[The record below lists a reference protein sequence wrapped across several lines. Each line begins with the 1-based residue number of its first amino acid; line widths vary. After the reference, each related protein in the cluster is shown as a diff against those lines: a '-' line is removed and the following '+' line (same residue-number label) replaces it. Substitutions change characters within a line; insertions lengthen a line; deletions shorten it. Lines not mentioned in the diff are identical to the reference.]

1 MRTSKAHQAGRR
13 GEHRAPL
20 RAGTCGPF
28 RCPVAFWS
36 PGPGVSPPSRP
47 GSALRGDIR
56 SPGGP
61 KESRGRPAAFS
72 PSLPSRRP
80 PTGHLPGC
88 RPQLLGRQGRSVF
101 SADARPLRPP
111 ASAELPAQTPGRQ
124 LGCHPP
130 PAPSRPSGSDA
141 GRPRSTRRP
150 GRSSSAWLRPLPVRQ
165 PPLRPLPRHAQ

>member
-1 MRTSKAHQAGRR
+1 MDQQ
-13 GEHRAPL
+13 
-20 RAGTCGPF
+20 
-28 RCPVAFWS
+28 
-36 PGPGVSPPSRP
+36 SPPGQKTRRPSRTPQTWDLRTLPVPGRLLEP
-47 GSALRGDIR
+47 GSGRLPAL
-56 SPGGP
+56 SPWKRLP
-61 KESRGRPAAFS
+61 SRDKKSRRAKGVPGRPAAFS

-88 RPQLLGRQGRSVF
+88 RPQLLGRQGRRAF
-101 SADARPLRPP
+101 SPNVRPLCPP
-111 ASAELPAQTPGRQ
+111 ASAELPAQTPWQQ

-150 GRSSSAWLRPLPVRQ
+150 GRSSSASLRPLPARQ